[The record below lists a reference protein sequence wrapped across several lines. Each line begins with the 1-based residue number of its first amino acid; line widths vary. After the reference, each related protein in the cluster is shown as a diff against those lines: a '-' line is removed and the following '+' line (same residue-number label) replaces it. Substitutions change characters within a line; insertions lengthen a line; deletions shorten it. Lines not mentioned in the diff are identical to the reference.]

1 MRNVRSNASFSSLP
15 SVSSSLKGPVA
26 TTDPEKRKKG
36 MTTAF
41 RRMFLTGYLVGKV
54 MFAHKVLAD
63 ALLVIHR
70 QVFCTS

>member
-36 MTTAF
+36 MTTAY
-41 RRMFLTGYLVGKV
+41 RRMLLSGHLVGKV
-54 MFAHKVLAD
+54 MFAHTKYWLT
-63 ALLVIHR
+63 H
-70 QVFCTS
+70 CS

>member
-36 MTTAF
+36 MTTA
-41 RRMFLTGYLVGKV
+41 YV
-54 MFAHKVLAD
+54 
-63 ALLVIHR
+63 
-70 QVFCTS
+70 